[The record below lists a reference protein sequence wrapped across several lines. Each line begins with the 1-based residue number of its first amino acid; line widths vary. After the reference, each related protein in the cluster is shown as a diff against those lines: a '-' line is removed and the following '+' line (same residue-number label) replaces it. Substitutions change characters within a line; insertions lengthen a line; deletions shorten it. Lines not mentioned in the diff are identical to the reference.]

1 MEIAVREINR
11 NPLCTDEKFLT
22 LLVSYPKSWF
32 APIKLSPFSFS
43 IENET
48 ISWMS
53 NLKLIKNKKT
63 LKQTL
68 DMEPRHYAGYTH
80 SMAAYEHALMYCKYI
95 TMWLLW
101 DDDCVE
107 IADDVNQV
115 APPLLALAGELTNSE
130 ENIGYYEAFLH
141 IGNEYERLGA
151 SKNWRKRFSEKMLEW
166 AKYAIE
172 EEKIRNNIEHHSFED
187 ALKLRSF
194 TVGIRPNTLPLE
206 RAVGI
211 EILDEILIDPEYEE
225 LLDNAA
231 RICCIVN
238 DIVSV
243 PKDLNNK
250 QIYSNLVLYYKH
262 LNKISLNDSFRALIE
277 IHNHSVLRFDSLANS
292 LLSKVKSTFHERL
305 STYLYHLRYMDSG
318 FGFWHQDCARYQN
331 LVAVENGIAYRLSII
346 PKS

>member
-1 MEIAVREINR
+1 MDIKVKKLN
-11 NPLCTDEKFLT
+11 NKKFFLDKKILT

-43 IENET
+43 IETET
-48 ISWMS
+48 IDWMIK
-53 NLKLIKNKKT
+53 LLLIKDKKK
-63 LKQTL
+63 LKQVL

-80 SMAAYEHALMYCKYI
+80 SMAAFEHALMYCKYI

-107 IADDVNQV
+107 IAHDVSQV
-115 APPLLALAGELTNSE
+115 VSPLLALAGKLSNHKQNNSY
-130 ENIGYYEAFLH
+130 NEAFLH

-151 SKNWRKRFSEKMLEW
+151 SKNWRLRFSDRMLEW
-166 AKYAIE
+166 AKYAIQ
-172 EEKIRNNIEHHSFED
+172 EEKIRKNIKNHCFED

-211 EILDEILIDPEYEE
+211 EIPDEILMDPNYEE

-243 PKDLNNK
+243 PKDLKNN
-250 QIYSNLVLYYKH
+250 QIYSNLVLYYMY
-262 LNKISLNDSFRALIE
+262 LNKTTLYNSFQTLIKIHDNAVLKFDNLASALLGK
-277 IHNHSVLRFDSLANS
+277 VRNS
-292 LLSKVKSTFHERL
+292 FCEKLE
-305 STYLYHLRYMDSG
+305 TYLYQLRYMDSG
-318 FGFWHQDCARYQN
+318 FGFWHQNCARYQN
-331 LVAVENGIAYRLSII
+331 LVAIENETVYRLSII
-346 PKS
+346 QKT